1 MDSDGGGLENLTNGP
16 AIDGEPDWAPDGSQ
30 ILFSRDSLLDGG
42 IWVTNADGSGERQLF
57 AGRATAPSW
66 APDGTRFLM
75 TWTPA
80 AGRTDIY
87 MVDVTTL
94 ETINLT
100 NAGSLDRQAIWR
112 R

>member
-1 MDSDGGGLENLTNGP
+1 M
-16 AIDGEPDWAPDGSQ
+16 
-30 ILFSRDSLLDGG
+30 
-42 IWVTNADGSGERQLF
+42 NADGSGERQLF
-57 AGRATAPSW
+57 VGRATAPSW

-75 TWTPA
+75 TWTPT